1 MKIAALREH
10 VSQIADMDA
19 MAERIREW
27 GAKNAQSV
35 GLPEGRFAETYKVVA
50 TK

>member
-1 MKIAALREH
+1 MSTHQLTLGGLKA
-10 VSQIADMDA
+10 S
-19 MAERIREW
+19 
-27 GAKNAQSV
+27 KPV